1 MPKLSRKRARA
12 NIVPSISIVVVNH
25 NGKHLLE
32 KCFASLMKTTYPN
45 IEIIM
50 VDNASKDDSVN
61 FVSNTFPSVVIQR
74 CVTNLGYAGGCNKGA
89 SISQGD
95 YIVFMNNDIEVS
107 RDWIK
112 PLIKVC
118 LKPDVAICGGKILFS
133 EKKDHL
139 YSAGGMLNPFSMPI
153 DRGFSEAD
161 KGQFDRKKD
170 VAYVSGAALMVDK
183 KAFEMLGGFDANYF
197 AYCEEV
203 DLCLRA
209 WLSGFRVV
217 YVPSSVVYHDFGGS
231 FGRPSPFRRFFGVRN
246 MAFTLIK
253 VLSLKNLILLLP
265 VFLSFRLFEG
275 IVLAMSGKR
284 GYLLSF
290 KSAIASVFSDF
301 RDILSKRKKVQE
313 NRRVNDKRILRFF
326 LHIRWMTFIFK
337 KNILKSVF

>member
-1 MPKLSRKRARA
+1 MAKKLGSIKS
-12 NIVPSISIVVVNH
+12 SISIIIVNH
-25 NGKHLLE
+25 NGRHLLE
-32 KCFASLMKTTYPN
+32 KCLSSLIESAYPN

-50 VDNASKDDSVN
+50 VDNASEDDSLD
-61 FVSNTFPSVVIQR
+61 FVSQNFPSVNVLQSKM
-74 CVTNLGYAGGCNKGA
+74 NLGYAGGCNKGA
-89 SISQGD
+89 KFAKGE
-95 YIVFMNNDIEVS
+95 YIIFMNNDVQVS
-107 RDWIK
+107 KDWIE
-112 PLIKVC
+112 PLVGVC
-118 LKPDVAICGGKILFS
+118 SRHDVTICGGKILFG
-133 EKKDHL
+133 KTKDRL
-139 YSAGGMLNPFSMPI
+139 YSAGGALNLFSVPI
-153 DRGFSEAD
+153 DRGFLEMD
-161 KGQFDRKKD
+161 RGQFDRPED
-170 VAYVSGAALMVDK
+170 VAYVSGAALMIEK
-183 KAFEMLGGFDANYF
+183 KTFDELGGFDAKYF

-290 KSAIASVFSDF
+290 KSAIASVFSNF
-301 RDILSKRKKVQE
+301 RDILSKRKRVQE

-337 KNILKSVF
+337 KNILRSVF